1 LNLKGLR
8 APIDNSGGSPYSRS
22 ARYARPGCSKDS
34 LWLWIQAIAAV
45 AVRPARDAPIT
56 ARCHRSCPCQ
66 LRTVRLTLKLA
77 A

>member
-45 AVRPARDAPIT
+45 AVRPARDAPHHGKVSPLLSLST
-56 ARCHRSCPCQ
+56 Q
-66 LRTVRLTLKLA
+66 DGFV
-77 A
+77 